1 MYDKHCGDTYICTIK
16 SKDVQIWTQRPF
28 PHWGLEFK
36 SLEKMDL
43 SKRKFVIRHA
53 SIQIQPPA
61 SCRPCPFGAYGGKVE
76 DKLLDS

>member
-1 MYDKHCGDTYICTIK
+1 M
-16 SKDVQIWTQRPF
+16 P
-28 PHWGLEFK
+28 
-36 SLEKMDL
+36 
-43 SKRKFVIRHA
+43 